1 MSEAAAKA
9 FELFRG
15 DVGNDEGTGEWF
27 EVTQDQINQFADVT
41 HDHQFIHVDPARAK
55 DTPFGTTIAHGFL
68 TLSLLTKFIEST
80 FSFADRKMGVNYGL
94 NRVRFTAPLPSNS
107 RVRGRFKLAKYEK
120 IEGNGVQVTWD
131 VTVEREGSDKPVL
144 VAEWIGRSYY

>member
-1 MSEAAAKA
+1 MAAALSVR
-9 FELFRG
+9 ELESRIG
-15 DVGNDEGTGEWF
+15 QEVGVSPWV
-27 EVTQDQINQFADVT
+27 EVTQERIDLFAKAID
-41 HDHQFIHVDPARAK
+41 DPQWIHVDPERAK
-55 DTPFGTTIAHGFL
+55 QSPFGTTIAHGFL

-94 NRVRFTAPLPSNS
+94 NRVRFTAPLPSGS
-107 RVRGRFKLAKYEK
+107 RVRARFKLLKYEK

-131 VTVEREGSDKPVL
+131 VAVEREGSDKPVL

>member
-1 MSEAAAKA
+1 MAAALTLR
-9 FELFRG
+9 ELESRIG
-15 DVGNDEGTGEWF
+15 QEVGISPWV
-27 EVTQDQINQFADVT
+27 EVSQERIDLFARAID
-41 HDHQFIHVDPARAK
+41 DPQWIHVDVERAK
-55 DTPFGTTIAHGFL
+55 QSPFGTTIAHGFL

-94 NRVRFTAPLPSNS
+94 NRVRFTAPLPSGS
-107 RVRGRFKLAKYEK
+107 RVRARFKLIKYEK

-144 VAEWIGRSYY
+144 IAEWVGRSYH

>member
-1 MSEAAAKA
+1 MAKRE
-9 FELFRG
+9 FSHPNEMHNY
-15 DVGNDEGTGEWF
+15 VGQEIGVSDWVD
-27 EVTQDQINQFADVT
+27 VTQERINQFAEAT
-41 HDHQFIHVDPARAK
+41 GDHQWIHVDVERAK
-55 DTPFGTTIAHGFL
+55 QSPFGTTIAHGFL

-94 NRVRFTAPLPSNS
+94 NRVRFTAPLPSGS
-107 RVRGRFKLAKYEK
+107 RVRARFKLIKYEK

-144 VAEWIGRSYY
+144 IAEWVGRSYH